1 MLTEK
6 IMTITI
12 EEKIEN
18 CSQELISYLTE
29 NIGEFYSIA
38 SILMI
43 LNKNDLSW
51 ISISNLTK
59 FLLKNWILLV
69 EDEKYK
75 IKEKL
80 DENEIIKLLS

>member
-1 MLTEK
+1 
-6 IMTITI
+6 MTITI

-59 FLLKNWILLV
+59 FLLKNWILLI

>member
-1 MLTEK
+1 
-6 IMTITI
+6 MTITI